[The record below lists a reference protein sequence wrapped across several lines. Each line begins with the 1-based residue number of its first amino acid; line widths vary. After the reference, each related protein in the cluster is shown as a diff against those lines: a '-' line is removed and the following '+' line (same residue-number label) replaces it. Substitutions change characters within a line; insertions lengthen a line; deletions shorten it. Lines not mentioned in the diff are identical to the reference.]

1 MKAKLEAIQN
11 DFINGLEE
19 TDDPVAALKAAVAAL
34 EKLGMDR
41 RIAVHAV
48 THWAMEDGLFDP
60 EDEPVAEAQAAVL
73 VDQA

>member
-19 TDDPVAALKAAVAAL
+19 SDDAATALRAAVAAL
-34 EKLGMDR
+34 EKLGLTR
-41 RIAVHAV
+41 HIACMTA

-60 EDEPVAEAQAAVL
+60 EDEPEAEKQAEALVNQA
-73 VDQA
+73 